1 MLGFKAR
8 WRHWA
13 HGVVGSKRNNS
24 RILRV
29 LVSKRHYAIRTNK
42 ARRRRSIG
50 LWNPGHLLVL
60 GLECWMVHRGGKCRL
75 LEVLREV
82 LREWLLDRLLDS
94 LLDSL
99 RHRLIVWNR
108 I

>member
-24 RILRV
+24 RVLRV
-29 LVSKRHYAIRTNK
+29 LVSKRHYAIRANK
-42 ARRRRSIG
+42 TRRRRSVR

-75 LEVLREV
+75 LELLKV
-82 LREWLLDRLLDS
+82 LREWLLDRLLNS
-94 LLDSL
+94 LW
-99 RHRLIVWNR
+99 HRLIVWNR